1 MPIDL
6 PADGST
12 GWGDEVRAAIAR
24 VNAHDANPARQL
36 TAEQLTAGLVKGTR
50 WATAGDQS
58 QPLAET
64 TTPLFQPVTA
74 LGSGAIVVDP
84 TQRFQAF
91 YGVGAALTEAS
102 AYCLMNYLT
111 AEQRAE
117 LLDELFNPARCG
129 WTTLRIGIG
138 ATDFQ
143 SEEIYSYDDMPAG
156 QTDPNLVNFSVEK
169 DARYLI
175 PLLQQIRKIQ
185 PNLKIFAACWY
196 LPAWMKASGT
206 LRGGT
211 APTTRYSEYRNYLMK
226 SLDAFA
232 AYDIPIYALSPQNE
246 PFDVTGSGNNWTYWT
261 PAQLATFIG
270 NYLGPTLDT
279 SGHETKIMAGDH
291 HWYFYA
297 DVKTLLADATANPFI
312 GCIGWHAYAGTPGQ
326 QIFARRVDETLEH
339 HVTEIRTL
347 LTQDWAESMRL
358 MAGDVAVGSIR
369 NYGSSVTLW
378 NMFLDQA
385 GNPTQTA
392 PGRRGVVTVR
402 SDAPGTV
409 ERNAEYYVLTHLAKA
424 ARPGAVR
431 CASTTSAV
439 GINGQDV
446 ESVAFINRD
455 GSVGLFLYNPAA
467 TAKTFMV
474 VDARSNR
481 GIPVTMGAG
490 ELTTLRWEASTV
502 PVGTPATITAP
513 GAPTLTAT
521 GGTGQTVLSWTVPTS
536 QARISTYTIRR
547 ATGAGAFADVMT
559 LPASQTT
566 WTDMPGAG
574 GTYRYTVVA
583 NSAGGAGATSAE
595 ASTTLAALAAPA
607 APVVTASGGNALVVL
622 SWAAVAPNGSP
633 VTGYAV
639 RRSTSPGAGAGAA
652 VLATVAKGYTGYS
665 DTGAANGTTYYYTVT
680 AINATGSTSSSE
692 VSAAPA
698 APTVSPTVGT
708 VTTGTTGST
717 PAAALAFSHPTPTA
731 DNRLL
736 LVAVEGGAATAN
748 ASITGVTYGGV
759 ALTRVQQVST
769 ATPQRLADLW
779 FLEDPPVGSAQVEII
794 AAGVAN
800 LSAHALP
807 LAGAALVS
815 ATFGTPVS
823 AATTATTTPSVATTG
838 GAATDLVVAVAGVR
852 SAAAITPG
860 AGQTVQGAQLL
871 AGTNARGVVTTQAG
885 GTGTVTS
892 SFTLPA
898 ADSAA
903 IVAVAVKAA

>member
-24 VNAHDANPARQL
+24 VNAHDENPARQL

-50 WATAGDQS
+50 WATAGNQS

-185 PNLKIFAACWY
+185 PSLKIFAACWY

-270 NYLGPTLDT
+270 NYLGPALDT
-279 SGHETKIMAGDH
+279 SSHETKIMAGDH

-312 GCIGWHAYAGTPGQ
+312 GCIGWHAYAGSPGQ

-378 NMFLDQA
+378 NMFLDQV

-402 SDAPGTV
+402 SDTPGTV

-424 ARPGAVR
+424 AHPGAVR

-446 ESVAFINRD
+446 ESVAFVNRD

-490 ELTTLRWEASTV
+490 ELTTLRWEAATV

-521 GGTGQTVLSWTVPTS
+521 GGTGQTALSWTVPTS

-574 GTYRYTVVA
+574 GTYRYVVVA

-595 ASTTLAALAAPA
+595 ASATVAALAAPA

-692 VSAAPA
+692 VSASPA
-698 APTVSPTVGT
+698 APTVTPVVDATSAANSGASQASSLSWTH
-708 VTTGTTGST
+708 TTGSG
-717 PAAALAFSHPTPTA
+717 A
-731 DNRLL
+731 NRLL
-736 LVAVEGGAATAN
+736 IVGVEGGAGAAN
-748 ASITGVTYGGV
+748 ASITGVTYGGT
-759 ALTRVQQVST
+759 ALTRLQQVST
-769 ATPQRLADLW
+769 ATPQRMADVW
-779 FLEDPPVGSAQVEII
+779 YMIAPPSGSAT
-794 AAGVAN
+794 VAVTAVDN
-800 LSAHALP
+800 CN
-807 LAGAALVS
+807 LAGHGLTLTGAAQVS
-815 ATFGTPVS
+815 STFGTPVVS
-823 AATTATTTPSVATTG
+823 ATTTNATPSVDTTG
-838 GAATDLVVAVAGVR
+838 GAATDLVIGVIGCR
-852 SAAAITPG
+852 ANTSPTPG
-860 AGQTVQGAQLL
+860 GSQTIRATFQL
-871 AGTNARGVVTTQAG
+871 AGTNMRGGLTTQPG
-885 GTGTVTS
+885 GTGTVTT
-892 SFTLPA
+892 SFTMSP

-903 IVAVAVKAA
+903 LIAFAVKAA